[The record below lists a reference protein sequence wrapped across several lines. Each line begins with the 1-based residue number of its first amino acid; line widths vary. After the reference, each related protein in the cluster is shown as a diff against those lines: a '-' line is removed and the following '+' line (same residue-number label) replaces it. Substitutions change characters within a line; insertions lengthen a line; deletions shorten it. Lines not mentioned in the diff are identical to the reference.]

1 MNRVPSSV
9 RQLTGVAVI
18 FLAASISVSA
28 QGRANDAPSREQ
40 MKELGKYPLN
50 DFGEV
55 FLRLQKEV
63 ALPAP
68 RQESRLLPLLPASTV
83 FYAAIPNYGDVAR
96 QALKIFREERE
107 SRPELRKWWQ
117 SPGMAKNGPQFEMAI
132 EAISNLAQYV
142 GNEIVVSGSLNESES
157 PNVVLLAEIRKPGLK
172 AALDFAVQVASAG
185 SKPTVR
191 VLDKSGLAG
200 ATESTPRQ
208 FTVLVRPDFVIAAPD
223 LETARNFSRQL
234 DMGRRE
240 FASKEFGQ
248 RLQQGYSGGVAVI
261 AGADLQT
268 ILSQAPLPPQQ
279 GQILQQTGFGDMKY
293 AMWEHRGLPGQPSSE
308 GELSFTRP
316 RRGVASWL
324 AAPRDLRSLD
334 FASPRAIL
342 VASIA
347 LKNLG
352 SIFDEIQTLAT
363 AANPNT
369 FAQMDQMQQGLG
381 INLKDDL
388 LSQLGGEITLEVDDI
403 EKDQPAWKAILEVE
417 DIARVERTFAKLL
430 AVAPLQAQESRE
442 DGVTYHSLT
451 VPSPTKAIE
460 VGYAFTDGYLVI
472 GSSGARVREA
482 VRLHRQGGS
491 LAKSSAF
498 LASLPP
504 GHSTQASALYYQD
517 VLRLM
522 GLQLSRLSPELGNS
536 LFHGTTASVP
546 ALTCAY
552 ADETTIRG
560 ASMSQA
566 VDASAILI
574 AAAVAIP
581 NLLRGKNSANEAAA
595 LASMRSMVTAQVAY
609 SNAYPARGYAR
620 DLASLGVD
628 PNTPGVYS
636 PRHAGLL
643 DMSLAKPECKV
654 GTWCEKSGY
663 RFTFSQAC
671 PKLVCQEFVAVASPT
686 ANLGSKSFCA
696 TSEGV
701 VRFRTGAP
709 LTQPIGPRECK
720 SWQPLDTE

>member
-1 MNRVPSSV
+1 MNRVTPSV
-9 RQLTGVAVI
+9 RQLTGVALVI
-18 FLAASISVSA
+18 LVASISISA
-28 QGRANDAPSREQ
+28 QPRANDAPPPEQ
-40 MKELGKYPLN
+40 MKQLGKYPLN

-55 FLRLQKEV
+55 FLRLQREV

-68 RQESRLLPLLPASTV
+68 RQESRLLPLLPPSTV
-83 FYAAIPNYGDVAR
+83 FYAAIPNYGDAAR
-96 QALKIFREERE
+96 QALKIFREERQ
-107 SRPELRKWWQ
+107 SRPELRSWWQ
-117 SPGMAKNGPQFEMAI
+117 SPEMAKNGPQFEMAI
-132 EAISNLAQYV
+132 EAVSNLAQYV
-142 GNEIVVSGSLNESES
+142 GNEIVVSGSLNESKS
-157 PNVVLLAEIRKPGLK
+157 PRVVLLAEVRKPGLK
-172 AALDFAVQVASAG
+172 EALDFAVQVASAG

-200 ATESTPRQ
+200 ATESMPRQ

-223 LETARNFSRQL
+223 LETVRNFSRQL
-234 DMGRRE
+234 DLGKRE

-268 ILSQAPLPPQQ
+268 ILAQAPLPPQQ
-279 GQILQQTGFGDMKY
+279 GQILQQTGFSDMKY
-293 AMWEHRGLPGQPSSE
+293 AVWEHRGLPGQPSSE

-316 RRGVASWL
+316 RQGVASWL

-352 SIFDEIQTLAT
+352 SIFDEVETLAT
-363 AANPNT
+363 AANPNA
-369 FAQMDQMQQGLG
+369 FAQIDQMQQGLG

-388 LSQLGGEITLEVDDI
+388 LGQLGGEITLEVDDI
-403 EKDQPAWKAILEVE
+403 EKDQPSWKAILEVE
-417 DIARVERTFAKLL
+417 DVARVEQTFAKLL
-430 AVAPLQAQESRE
+430 AVAPFQAQESRE

-451 VPSPTKAIE
+451 VPSPTKANQ
-460 VGYAFTDGYLVI
+460 VGYAFADGYLVI
-472 GSSGARVREA
+472 GSSGAGVREA

-504 GHSTQASALYYQD
+504 GHSTQASAVYYQD

-522 GLQLSRLSPELGNS
+522 GMQLSRVSPELGNS
-536 LFHGTTASVP
+536 LFHGATASSP
-546 ALTCAY
+546 AVTCAY

-566 VDASAILI
+566 VDTSTILI

-581 NLLRGKNSANEAAA
+581 NLLRAKSSANEAAA
-595 LASMRSMVTAQVAY
+595 VGSMRSIVTAQEAY
-609 SNAYPARGYAR
+609 SSAYPARGYAR
-620 DLASLGVD
+620 DLASLGAD
-628 PNTPGVYS
+628 PNTPGVYT
-636 PRHAGLL
+636 PKHAGLL
-643 DMSLAKPECKV
+643 DMSLAKPECKL

-663 RFTFSQAC
+663 RFTFAQAC
-671 PKLVCQEFVAVASPT
+671 PKLLCQEFVAVATPA
-686 ANLGSKSFCA
+686 ANGSKNFCA

-720 SWQPLDTE
+720 TWQPFDSE

>member
-9 RQLTGVAVI
+9 RQLTGVAFI
-18 FLAASISVSA
+18 FLAASISVAA
-28 QGRANDAPSREQ
+28 QGRANDAPSPEQ

-55 FLRLQKEV
+55 FLRLQREV

-83 FYAAIPNYGDVAR
+83 FYAAIPNYGDAAR

-107 SRPELRKWWQ
+107 LRPELRKWWQ
-117 SPGMAKNGPQFEMAI
+117 SPEMAKNGPQFEMAI

-142 GNEIVVSGSLNESES
+142 GNEIVISGSLNESKS

-234 DMGRRE
+234 DVGKRE
-240 FASKEFGQ
+240 FASLEFGQ

-293 AMWEHRGLPGQPSSE
+293 ALWEHRGLPGQPSSE

-324 AAPRDLRSLD
+324 AAPRDLHSLD

-363 AANPNT
+363 AANPNA

-381 INLKDDL
+381 IILKDDL
-388 LSQLGGEITLEVDDI
+388 LNQLGGEITLEVDDI

-417 DIARVERTFAKLL
+417 DVARVERTFAKLL

-472 GSSGARVREA
+472 GSTGARVREA

-491 LAKSSAF
+491 LTKSNAF

-522 GLQLSRLSPELGNS
+522 GMQLSRLSPELGKS
-536 LFHGTTASVP
+536 LFHEATASSP
-546 ALTCAY
+546 AVMCAY
-552 ADETTIRG
+552 ADETTIRST
-560 ASMSQA
+560 SMSQA

-581 NLLRGKNSANEAAA
+581 NLLRAKNSANEAAA
-595 LASMRSMVTAQVAY
+595 LGSMRSIVTAQMAY
-609 SNAYPARGYAR
+609 SNAYPARGFAR

-628 PNTPGVYS
+628 PNTPGVYT

-720 SWQPLDTE
+720 TWQPLDTE